1 MTVNEGL
8 AGTAVSVVD
17 PGGSPRASV
26 TEPLSP
32 DRASVTFDDVSFGY
46 RTGAR
51 FLPVVDNISFSLE
64 TGSFTAFVGPSGCGK
79 TTILNI
85 VAGLIRPT
93 TGTVTVSTQRWG
105 NAVAYMLARDALLPW
120 RSAQRNVELP
130 MELSHVPHNERRDRA
145 VTLLNQVGL
154 GDFLGHR
161 PPELSQG
168 MRQRVALARTL
179 AQDPDILLMD
189 EPFSALDAQTRVLV
203 QRLFLEIWEHDKR
216 TVLFVTHDLSE
227 ALMLAD
233 HVFVLSARPTRIRK
247 VVTPNLPRPRRIEE
261 LRRDDVYNA
270 LYDELWSTLEQEAQE

>member
-1 MTVNEGL
+1 MTVNDVS
-8 AGTAVSVVD
+8 AGTAM
-17 PGGSPRASV
+17 SV
-26 TEPLSP
+26 TDTGGHPRMSVPDMSSP
-32 DRASVTFDDVSFGY
+32 GRACVTFDEVSFGY

-51 FLPVVDNISFSLE
+51 YLPVVDNVSFSLE

-85 VAGLIRPT
+85 VARLIRPSE
-93 TGTVTVSTQRWG
+93 GTVTLSTQRSG
-105 NAVAYMLARDALLPW
+105 SAVAYMLARDALLPW

-130 MELSHVPHNERRDRA
+130 MELSRVSRDERRERA
-145 VTLLNQVGL
+145 RTLLRHVGL
-154 GDFLGHR
+154 EEFLGHR

-179 AQDPDILLMD
+179 AQDPDIMLMD
-189 EPFSALDAQTRVLV
+189 EPFSALDAQTRILV
-203 QRLFLEIWEHDKR
+203 QRLFLEIWERDRR

-247 VVTPNLPRPRRIEE
+247 VVTPDLPRPRRIEE
-261 LRRDDVYNA
+261 LRRDDTYNA
-270 LYDELWSTLEQEAQE
+270 LYDELWSTLEQEAEG